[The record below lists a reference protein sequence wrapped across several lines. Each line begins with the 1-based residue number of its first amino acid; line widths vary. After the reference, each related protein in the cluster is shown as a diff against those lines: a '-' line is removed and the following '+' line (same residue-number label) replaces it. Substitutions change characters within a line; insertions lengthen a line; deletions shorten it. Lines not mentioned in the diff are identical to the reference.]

1 MLSINLTPKGFSM
14 TFTVPMDRESVSN
27 PDHFSTKVY
36 TYKYHQGYGS
46 PQVSKETR
54 KPREITVSKDAKTSH
69 LEFEEMTPRRVYEFN
84 LGSLLTAEGGKLVN
98 SLVAYH
104 AHNLRK

>member
-1 MLSINLTPKGFSM
+1 MR
-14 TFTVPMDRESVSN
+14 FTVPMDRDSVSN
-27 PDHFSTKVY
+27 PDNFQTKLY

-54 KPREITVSKDAKTSH
+54 TPTMISVSEDAKIIN
-69 LEFEEMTPRRVYEFN
+69 LVFDEMTPRRVYEFN
-84 LGSLLTAEGGKLVN
+84 LGALSTAKGGRLVN

-104 AHNLRK
+104 AHNLRN

>member
-1 MLSINLTPKGFSM
+1 M
-14 TFTVPMDRESVSN
+14 TFTVPMDRDSVSN
-27 PDHFSTKVY
+27 PNHFSTKLY

-54 KPREITVSKDAKTSH
+54 KPTKISVSEDARTIN
-69 LEFEEMTPRRVYEFN
+69 LEYDEMTPRRVYEFN
-84 LGSLLTAEGGKLVN
+84 LTALLTAEGGKLVN

-104 AHNLRK
+104 AHNLCK